1 MRQIRRVITLVSVAA
16 LTLTLGAC
24 GKTEQAVDTD
34 PFTTRAVQNAKK
46 LGVEYKSVDG
56 QLRAR
61 VTSATAPIVKNAVR
75 EGKDGSGDV
84 TTDVNKIDG
93 YIGEGI
99 WTNNANGKSYQQA
112 KGMKFSDVAPGVKI
126 DDVYRMVQESLNSF
140 DTDQLFI
147 AWGEDGKY
155 TGEIPQEHRISD
167 KDALAYQTQA
177 FPPNKNVRSDMTE
190 HHKQLI
196 MDSFLKGYAELKNKG
211 YELSEPGYEKKT
223 GQGMSKYWIEND
235 KGAVL
240 RGEPY
245 KNIKLNQVANRP
257 HLILRDAK
265 LTDYMINSFKRFD
278 YQDQDNIVAQVC
290 PTVDI
295 YFNNTDKPEYK
306 SYSDNNLCIS
316 TAWRLT
322 KDGKIDWNKRLKSI
336 VTTRANPDGYK
347 PSNPN
352 PPLDL
357 PGGNWQQYTEFL
369 GDSKNNPDENLF
381 TQETLDKVYKFD

>member
-1 MRQIRRVITLVSVAA
+1 MKRLKKTIALTTLAA

-24 GKTEQAVDTD
+24 GKTEQSVSSD

-84 TTDVNKIDG
+84 TTDVNKLDG
-93 YIGEGI
+93 TINEGI
-99 WTNNANGKSYQQA
+99 WSNTFDGKSYQQA
-112 KGMKFSDVAPGVKI
+112 KGMKFGDVAPGVKI

-147 AWGEDGKY
+147 AWGKDGKY

-167 KDALAYQTQA
+167 KDTFLYQAQV
-177 FPPNKNVRSDMTE
+177 FPPNKNMRPDMTE
-190 HHKQLI
+190 QQKQLI
-196 MDSFLKGYAELKNKG
+196 LDSFLKSYSELKNKG
-211 YELSEPGYEKKT
+211 YELSEPGYDNKT

-265 LTDYMINSFKRFD
+265 LTGYAMKSLKRFD
-278 YQDQDNIVAQVC
+278 YQDQDNIIIEVC
-290 PTVDI
+290 ATADI

-306 SYSDNNLCIS
+306 SYSDNNLCINTS
-316 TAWRLT
+316 WRLT

-336 VTTRANPDGYK
+336 LTNAASPDGYK

-357 PGGNWQQYTEFL
+357 PGGAWKNYEKSL
-369 GDSKNNPDENLF
+369 GDKASDPDENF
-381 TQETLDKVYKFD
+381 FNRETWDKVYKFD

>member
-84 TTDVNKIDG
+84 TTDVNKMDG
-93 YIGEGI
+93 YIKEGI
-99 WTNNANGKSYQQA
+99 WSSEKSYQQA
-112 KGMKFSDVAPGVKI
+112 KGMEFSDVAPGVKI

-147 AWGEDGKY
+147 AWGKDGKY
-155 TGEIPQEHRISD
+155 TGEIPDEHRISD
-167 KDALAYQTQA
+167 KDTFLYQAQV
-177 FPPNKNVRSDMTE
+177 FPPNKNIRSDMTE

-196 MDSFLKGYAELKNKG
+196 MDYFLKGFAEVKNKG
-211 YELSEPGYEKKT
+211 YELSEPGYEREN
-223 GQGMSKYWIEND
+223 GMSTYRIEND

-245 KNIKLNQVANRP
+245 KNVKLNQVANRP
-257 HLILRDAK
+257 HLILRDANING
-265 LTDYMINSFKRFD
+265 YGINSFKRFG
-278 YQDQDNIVAQVC
+278 YQDQDNIIIEVC
-290 PTVDI
+290 ATADI

-306 SYSDNNLCIS
+306 SYSDNNLCIN

-322 KDGKIDWNKRLKSI
+322 KDGKVDWNKRLKSI
-336 VTTRANPDGYK
+336 LTNQASPDGYK
-347 PSNPN
+347 PGNPKS
-352 PPLDL
+352 PLDL
-357 PGGNWQQYTEFL
+357 SGATWKQYEESL
-369 GDSKNNPDENLF
+369 GDKVNDPDENFF

>member
-24 GKTEQAVDTD
+24 GKTEQAVSSD

-61 VTSATAPIVKNAVR
+61 VTSATAPIVKNAVC
-75 EGKDGSGDV
+75 EGKSGSGEV

-93 YIGEGI
+93 YIKEGI
-99 WTNNANGKSYQQA
+99 WSNDKSYQQA

-126 DDVYRMVQESLNSF
+126 DDVYRMVQETLNSF

-147 AWGEDGKY
+147 AWGKDGKY
-155 TGEIPQEHRISD
+155 TGEIPEEHRISD
-167 KDALAYQTQA
+167 KDTFLYQAQV
-177 FPPNKNVRSDMTE
+177 FPPNKNMRPDMTE

-196 MDSFLKGYAELKNKG
+196 MDSFLKWFSEVKNKG
-211 YELSEPGYEKKT
+211 YELSEPGYERKNGK
-223 GQGMSKYWIEND
+223 MSTYRIEND

-257 HLILRDAK
+257 HLILRDANING
-265 LTDYMINSFKRFD
+265 YGINSFKRFD
-278 YQDQDNIVAQVC
+278 YQDQDNIIMEVC
-290 PTVDI
+290 ATADI

-306 SYSDNNLCIS
+306 SYSDNNLCIN

-336 VTTRANPDGYK
+336 LTNAASPDGYK

-357 PGGNWQQYTEFL
+357 SGGWPDYEKAL
-369 GDSKNNPDENLF
+369 GDKVKDPGENFF
-381 TQETLDKVYKFD
+381 TQETWDKIYKFD